1 MICPHCGFDNHDLA
15 FECEKCGI
23 VFSKIGHSGAP
34 PGGAAPGG
42 APPPPAALLPT
53 HLKIAGEGA
62 GAPQPKIAPFP
73 YNLLAIG
80 IIGALLV
87 SIFWLTRAPFDILRV
102 LFHEMGHAIVA
113 WLLGHPAIPA
123 FDFMFGGGL
132 TNWGQFHLSI
142 ALAIAAG
149 FGFLGWRLRENR
161 IAVAV
166 IAAVF
171 VIWLIFVTKDW
182 RQETAIATAGVLSEI
197 VFASIFLYMALA
209 GIGWRIPEIERPLGA
224 IIAFYTEFH
233 VWTFL
238 IQLTRSQEFLA
249 HYKEGKGGA
258 LMNDLEIVALNLKIY
273 LGMDTTIQSVAK
285 MIFVFSFI
293 PFGLAFWLALRHER
307 VEEAVE
313 ELITEASS

>member
-23 VFSKIGHSGAP
+23 VFSKIGHAGAP
-34 PGGAAPGG
+34 PGGAQ
-42 APPPPAALLPT
+42 PPPAAPSSAVST
-53 HLKIAGEGA
+53 
-62 GAPQPKIAPFP
+62 PKIAAEGPSASLRAGSGAP
-73 YNLLAIG
+73 LPWKLVAIG
-80 IIGALLV
+80 IIGALAV
-87 SIFWLTRAPFDILRV
+87 NIFWLTRAPFDILRV

-142 ALAIAAG
+142 AIAIGAG
-149 FGFLGWRLRENR
+149 LGFLGWRLRENR
-161 IAVAV
+161 VAAAV
-166 IAAVF
+166 IAAIF
-171 VIWLIFVTKDW
+171 VIWLIVVTKDW

-197 VFASIFLYMALA
+197 VFASIFLYMSLA

-273 LGMDTTIQSVAK
+273 LGMDATIQSVAK
-285 MIFVFSFI
+285 LIFVFSFI
-293 PFGLAFWLALRHER
+293 PFGLACWLALRHER

>member
-23 VFSKIGHSGAP
+23 VFSKIGHSEP
-34 PGGAAPGG
+34 PLTRPPATLSPPRGERVGGAGVRG
-42 APPPPAALLPT
+42 RYEWKL
-53 HLKIAGEGA
+53 I
-62 GAPQPKIAPFP
+62 
-73 YNLLAIG
+73 AIG
-80 IIGALLV
+80 IVGALLV
-87 SIFWLTRAPFDILRV
+87 NIFWLTRAPFDILRV

-132 TNWGQFHLSI
+132 TTWGQFHLSI
-142 ALAIAAG
+142 AIAIAAG
-149 FGFLGWRLRENR
+149 LGFLGWRLRENR

-166 IAAVF
+166 IAAIF
-171 VIWLIFVTKDW
+171 VLWLIVVTKDW
-182 RQETAIATAGVLSEI
+182 RRETAIAAAGVLFEI
-197 VFASIFLYMALA
+197 LFASTFLFMAVA

-249 HYKEGKGGA
+249 QYKEGKGGA
-258 LMNDLEIVALNLKIY
+258 LMNDLETVALNLKIY
-273 LGMDTTIQSVAK
+273 LGMDSTIQSVAK
-285 MIFVFSFI
+285 MILVLSFI
-293 PFGLAFWLALRHER
+293 PFGVAFWLALQRDR
-307 VEEAVE
+307 VEAAVD